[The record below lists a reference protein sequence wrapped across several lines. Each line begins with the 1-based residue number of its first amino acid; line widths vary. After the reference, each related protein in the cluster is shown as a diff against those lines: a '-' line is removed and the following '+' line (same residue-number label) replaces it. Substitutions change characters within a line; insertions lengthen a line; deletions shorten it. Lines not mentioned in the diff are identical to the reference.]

1 MSRGCE
7 LRILLTIT
15 LSTRWSRHIPPRG
28 TFDAEVV
35 DGEGNRYLR
44 LDGYRTAQVP
54 SSVDTEP
61 LKALQDAMY
70 PQPVIS

>member
-1 MSRGCE
+1 MM
-7 LRILLTIT
+7 TP
-15 LSTRWSRHIPPRG
+15 HIAEG

-35 DGEGNRYLR
+35 DAEGNRYLR

-61 LKALQDAMY
+61 LKALHEAVCA
-70 PQPVIS
+70 QPVIS